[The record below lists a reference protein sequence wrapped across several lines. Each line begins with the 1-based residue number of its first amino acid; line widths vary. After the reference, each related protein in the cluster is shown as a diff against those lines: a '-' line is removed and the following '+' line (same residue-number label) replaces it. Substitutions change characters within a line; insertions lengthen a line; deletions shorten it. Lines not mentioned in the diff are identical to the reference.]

1 MRTQNSRNAR
11 LETFGNQLISVHIW
25 LREQLAELR
34 DDVDAYLAGEGTRP
48 QDLQTH
54 CLTFCSALTRHH
66 TGEDTSA
73 FPALA
78 KQFPELRPI
87 LDELGRDHEIVTDS
101 MHKLQ
106 ALLNTLAEDAPAPT
120 PAEAQRIRGELNGLA
135 ALIETHF
142 VYEEKRIVEALNS
155 LRAEEW
161 QATPPA
167 FLLTSPPPAA
177 PQ

>member
-1 MRTQNSRNAR
+1 MGTQNSPTAR
-11 LETFGNQLISVHIW
+11 LETLGNQLINVHIW
-25 LREQLAELR
+25 LRDQLTQLR

-48 QDLQTH
+48 QDLQAH

-66 TGEDTSA
+66 TGEDTNA

-87 LDELGRDHEIVTDS
+87 LEELGRDHEIVTDS

-106 ALLNTLAEDAPAPT
+106 ALLDTLADAPT
-120 PAEAQRIRGELNGLA
+120 PTEAQRIRGELNGLA

-142 VYEEKRIVEALNS
+142 VYEEKRIVSALNS

-167 FLLTSPPPAA
+167 FLLTTPPPPAR
-177 PQ
+177 